1 MVAKSVW
8 GPAVWY
14 LFHTLAFKIKNEKFN
29 EMKNS
34 LLDFFVLISANLPCP
49 ECAEHAQQ
57 ETKNLDKSKIT
68 NKKELCTYFLNF
80 HNKVNV
86 RTKKKEFTMQEYIAK
101 YNKAVT
107 RNVISNFFIT
117 MSKSDHNVK
126 LMINSFYKSNA
137 VSSLKKWIIQNASKF
152 NQ

>member
-8 GPAVWY
+8 GPAIWY
-14 LFHTLAFKIKNEKFN
+14 LFHTLAFKLKNDKFH
-29 EMKNS
+29 EVKNS

-49 ECAEHAQQ
+49 ECTEHAQQ
-57 ETKNLDKSKIT
+57 ETRNLDKSKIT
-68 NKKELCTYFLNF
+68 NKKELCTYFFNF
-80 HNKVNV
+80 HNRVNA
-86 RTKKKEFTMQEYIAK
+86 RTKKKIFTMEEYIAK

-152 NQ
+152 NP

>member
-14 LFHTLAFKIKNEKFN
+14 LFHTLAFKIKNDKFN

-49 ECAEHAQQ
+49 ECTEHAQQ
-57 ETKNLDKSKIT
+57 ETRNLDKSKIT
-68 NKKELCTYFLNF
+68 NKKELCTYFFNF
-80 HNKVNV
+80 HNKVNA
-86 RTKKKEFTMQEYIAK
+86 RTKKKIFTMEEYIAK

-152 NQ
+152 IP

>member
-14 LFHTLAFKIKNEKFN
+14 LFHTLAFKIKNDKFN

-57 ETKNLDKSKIT
+57 ETRNLDKSKIT
-68 NKKELCTYFLNF
+68 NKKELCTYFFNF
-80 HNKVNV
+80 HNKVNA
-86 RTKKKEFTMQEYIAK
+86 RTKKKIFTMEEYIAK

-137 VSSLKKWIIQNASKF
+137 VSSLKKWIIQNASKL
-152 NQ
+152 NP

>member
-8 GPAVWY
+8 GPAIWY
-14 LFHTLAFKIKNEKFN
+14 LFHTLAFKLKNDKFN
-29 EMKNS
+29 EVKNS

-49 ECAEHAQQ
+49 ECTEHAQQ
-57 ETKNLDKSKIT
+57 EIRNLDKSKIT

-80 HNKVNV
+80 HNKVNA
-86 RTKKKEFTMQEYIAK
+86 RTKKKEFTITEYIDK
-101 YNKAVT
+101 YKKAVT

-126 LMINSFYKSNA
+126 LMINSFYKSKA
-137 VSSLKKWIIQNASKF
+137 ISSLKKWIIQNSSKF
-152 NQ
+152 NP

>member
-8 GPAVWY
+8 GPAIWY
-14 LFHTLAFKIKNEKFN
+14 LFHTLAFKLKNDKFH
-29 EMKNS
+29 EVKNS
-34 LLDFFVLISANLPCP
+34 LLNFFVLISANLPCP
-49 ECAEHAQQ
+49 ECTEHAQQ
-57 ETKNLDKSKIT
+57 ETRNLDKSKIT

-80 HNKVNV
+80 HNKVNA
-86 RTKKKEFTMQEYIAK
+86 RTKKKEFTIQEYITK

-107 RNVISNFFIT
+107 RNVISNFFIN

-137 VSSLKKWIIQNASKF
+137 VSSLKKWIIQNASKL
-152 NQ
+152 NP

>member
-14 LFHTLAFKIKNEKFN
+14 LFHTLAFKIKNDKFN

-68 NKKELCTYFLNF
+68 NKIELCTYFFNF
-80 HNKVNV
+80 HNRVNA
-86 RTKKKEFTMQEYIAK
+86 RTKKKIFTMEEYIAK

-137 VSSLKKWIIQNASKF
+137 VSSLKKWIIQNASKL
-152 NQ
+152 NP